1 MNTLHDAFERHAREA
16 GTPDLDI
23 EKLVGLGEHRLRR
36 RRLAAVLGA
45 ASTMAVVIALAI
57 AASVSGPV
65 KRGDGPVDRPTT
77 PVRRIVYSDLLRTD
91 TRTGRTGGTVL
102 LGNQVVDT
110 GNGFV
115 HLDVTDD
122 GFLYT
127 SRGGVWFSDG
137 GTPERVGS
145 HLCSALP
152 NGEFGH
158 FAHRAVMAANS
169 GSTAAWFDCTQPT
182 RPTLVVFDTA
192 SRRGVARR
200 PVAMSVE
207 SCELVDVTS
216 ERVYFDRG
224 VYTGYPRP
232 EYRFDVSD
240 NRLRASTEQEYA
252 EDLRSH
258 PRGLVLGD
266 AWKTGTA
273 TTGVGQSGPGQG
285 LGQGLGQRFAV
296 AGSRLVPVNDH
307 DRVTSAFDTA
317 TRRAMRFRLPPGYHV
332 ETSDFFH
339 LFEWLDNDTVALV
352 FSGGWSAGDIL
363 RCQLSTGRCV
373 VAVPA
378 PEGPGHTV
386 RIVPNFPLPG

>member
-1 MNTLHDAFERHAREA
+1 MNPLHDVFERHAGEA
-16 GTPDLDI
+16 GAPDLDI
-23 EKLVGLGEHRLRR
+23 EMLVSLGERRLRR
-36 RRLAAVLGA
+36 RRLTAVLGA
-45 ASTMAVVIALAI
+45 VSTVAVVIALAI

-65 KRGDGPVDRPTT
+65 KRSDGPVDNPTA
-77 PVRRIVYSDLLRTD
+77 PVRRIVYSDLIRTD
-91 TRTGRTGGTVL
+91 TGTGLNGGTVH
-102 LGNQVVDT
+102 LGDQVVDT

-158 FAHRAVMAANS
+158 FAQRAVMAANS

-192 SRRGVARR
+192 SRRKVADR
-200 PVAMSVE
+200 PVAMCTG

-216 ERVYFDRG
+216 EWVYFDRG
-224 VYTGYPRP
+224 VYTGFPRP

-240 NRLRASTEQEYA
+240 NRLRASTKQEYA

-266 AWKTGTA
+266 AWQTGTA

-285 LGQGLGQRFAV
+285 LGQRFAL

-307 DRVTSAFDTA
+307 DQATSAFDTA
-317 TRRAMRFRLPPGYHV
+317 TRRALRFRLPPGYHV
-332 ETSDFFH
+332 ETHDFFH
-339 LFEWLDNDTVALV
+339 LFEWLDDDTVALV
-352 FSGGWSAGDIL
+352 SSVGWSAGDIL

-378 PEGPGHTV
+378 SESPGHTV